1 MTYSIIARCPC
12 TGRLGI
18 GTTTTS
24 LACGRRNE
32 SVRPNVGISKSQAM
46 YVRAHDPRALN
57 LLALGFTPSAVM
69 RVVEANDDDFS
80 YRQTGIIDRE
90 GNVVAHTGAKCGKWA
105 GHKVGPY
112 YAAFGNWLSG
122 PAVVEGLVDG
132 FMSDPQLPL
141 EDRLLLALEGGR
153 KAGGQAA
160 PGNPKAERSAW
171 LRVVD
176 RHDYPEIDLRVD
188 MHTDT
193 VTELRLLLQE
203 FRLYQSYYLQRSRN
217 PQEAVPEETFVA
229 QLQLAVGASN
239 HSTRPLSTPVSA
251 GT

>member
-1 MTYSIIARCPC
+1 MTYSIIARCPR

-57 LLALGFTPSAVM
+57 LLALGYTPSAVM
-69 RVVEANDDDFS
+69 RVVEENDDDFE

-90 GNVVAHTGAKCGKWA
+90 GNAVAHTGARCGKWA
-105 GHKVGPY
+105 GHKVGPH

-122 PAVVEGLVDG
+122 PAVVDGLVEG
-132 FMSDPQLPL
+132 FLAEPDLPL

-153 KAGGQAA
+153 KAGGQAT
-160 PGNPKAERSAW
+160 PENPKAERSAW

-176 RHDYPEIDLRVD
+176 RQDYPEIDLRVD

-193 VTELRLLLQE
+193 VAELRLLLQE
-203 FRLYQSYYLQRSRN
+203 FRLYQGYYLERCRN
-217 PQEAVPEETFVA
+217 PQGAVSEEVFVE
-229 QLQLAVGASN
+229 QLAA
-239 HSTRPLSTPVSA
+239 RDA
-251 GT
+251 

>member
-1 MTYSIIARCPC
+1 MTYSIIARCPR

-57 LLALGFTPSAVM
+57 LLASGYTPRAVM
-69 RVVEANDDDFS
+69 NMVEANDDDFEF
-80 YRQTGIIDRE
+80 RQTGIIDRE
-90 GNVVAHTGAKCGKWA
+90 GNVVAHTGANCGKWA

-122 PAVVEGLVDG
+122 PAVVDGLVDG
-132 FMSDPQLPL
+132 FLADPNLPL

-176 RHDYPEIDLRVD
+176 QHDYPEIDLRVD

-193 VTELRLLLQE
+193 VAELRLLLQE
-203 FRLYQSYYLQRSRN
+203 FRRYQGYYLERSRN

-229 QLQLAVGASN
+229 QLQ
-239 HSTRPLSTPVSA
+239 
-251 GT
+251 

>member
-1 MTYSIIARCPC
+1 MTYSIIARCPR

-57 LLALGFTPSAVM
+57 LLASGYTPRAVM
-69 RVVEANDDDFS
+69 NMVEANDDDFAF
-80 YRQTGIIDRE
+80 RQTGIIDRE
-90 GNVVAHTGAKCGKWA
+90 GNAVAHTGAKCGHWA
-105 GHKVGPY
+105 GHKVGPC

-122 PAVVEGLVDG
+122 PAVVNGLVDG
-132 FMSDPQLPL
+132 FLADPNLPL

-160 PGNPKAERSAW
+160 PGQPKAERSAW

-176 RHDYPEIDLRVD
+176 QHDYPEIDLRVD

-193 VTELRLLLQE
+193 VAELRLLLQE
-203 FRLYQSYYLQRSRN
+203 FRRYQSYYLERSRN

-229 QLQLAVGASN
+229 RLQ
-239 HSTRPLSTPVSA
+239 
-251 GT
+251 

>member
-1 MTYSIIARCPC
+1 MTYTIIARCPR

-57 LLALGFTPSAVM
+57 LLALGYTPRAVM
-69 RVVEANDDDFS
+69 NMVEANDDDFAF
-80 YRQTGIIDRE
+80 RQTGIIDRE
-90 GNVVAHTGAKCGKWA
+90 GNAIAHTGANCGKWA

-122 PAVVEGLVDG
+122 PAVVDGLVDG
-132 FMSDPQLPL
+132 FLADPNLPL

-176 RHDYPEIDLRVD
+176 QHDYPEIDLRVD

-193 VTELRLLLQE
+193 VAELRLLLQE
-203 FRLYQSYYLQRSRN
+203 FRRYQGYYLERSRN

-229 QLQLAVGASN
+229 QLQ
-239 HSTRPLSTPVSA
+239 
-251 GT
+251 

>member
-1 MTYSIIARCPC
+1 MTYSIIARCPR

-57 LLALGFTPSAVM
+57 LLASGYTPRAVM
-69 RVVEANDDDFS
+69 NMVEENDDDFEF
-80 YRQTGIIDRE
+80 RQTGVIDRE
-90 GNVVAHTGAKCGKWA
+90 GNAVAHTGAKCGKWA

-122 PAVVEGLVDG
+122 PAVVDALVDG
-132 FMSDPQLPL
+132 FLADPNLPL

-176 RHDYPEIDLRVD
+176 QHDYPEIDLRVD

-193 VTELRLLLQE
+193 VAELRLLLQE
-203 FRLYQSYYLQRSRN
+203 FRRYQGYYLERSRN

-229 QLQLAVGASN
+229 QLQ
-239 HSTRPLSTPVSA
+239 
-251 GT
+251 

>member
-1 MTYSIIARCPC
+1 MTYSIIARCHR

-90 GNVVAHTGAKCGKWA
+90 GNVVAHTGANCGKWA
-105 GHKVGPY
+105 GHKVGPN

-122 PAVVEGLVDG
+122 PAVVDGLVDG
-132 FMSDPQLPL
+132 FLSDPELPL

-193 VTELRLLLQE
+193 VAELRLLLQE
-203 FRLYQSYYLQRSRN
+203 FRLYQGYYLGRSRN
-217 PQEAVPEETFVA
+217 PQEAVPEEMFVA
-229 QLQLAVGASN
+229 QLRLAAEPS
-239 HSTRPLSTPVSA
+239 
-251 GT
+251 

>member
-1 MTYSIIARCPC
+1 MTYSIIARCPR

-57 LLALGFTPSAVM
+57 LLALGFTPRAVM
-69 RVVEANDDDFS
+69 NMVEANDDDFAF
-80 YRQTGIIDRE
+80 RQTGIIDRE
-90 GNVVAHTGAKCGKWA
+90 GNAVAHTGAKCGKWA
-105 GHKVGPY
+105 GH
-112 YAAFGNWLSG
+112 NWLSG
-122 PAVVEGLVDG
+122 PAVVDGLVDG
-132 FMSDPQLPL
+132 FLADPNLPL

-193 VTELRLLLQE
+193 VAELRLLLQE
-203 FRLYQSYYLQRSRN
+203 FRRYQGYYLERSRN

-229 QLQLAVGASN
+229 QLQ
-239 HSTRPLSTPVSA
+239 
-251 GT
+251 

>member
-1 MTYSIIARCPC
+1 MTYSIIARCHR

-69 RVVEANDDDFS
+69 RVVEEHDDNFD

-90 GNVVAHTGAKCGKWA
+90 GNAIAHTGANCGKWA

-122 PAVVEGLVDG
+122 PAVVDGLVDG
-132 FMSDPQLPL
+132 FLAETDLPL

-153 KAGGQAA
+153 KAGGQKTEK
-160 PGNPKAERSAW
+160 NPKAERSAW

-176 RHDYPEIDLRVD
+176 RQDYPEIDLRID
-188 MHTDT
+188 MHTNT
-193 VTELRLLLQE
+193 VAELRLLLQE
-203 FRLYQSYYLQRSRN
+203 FRLYQAYYRERCRN
-217 PQEAVPEETFVA
+217 PQEAITEEAFVA
-229 QLQLAVGASN
+229 QLAA
-239 HSTRPLSTPVSA
+239 STREPCSSPH
-251 GT
+251 